1 MKAIGIEKVKN
12 MALIIWIV
20 ENSIFINDPGSGEEI
35 IHDIM
40 EENGNGY
47 FFRSDGNLSDA
58 IMQQS
63 ADGDNELEMK
73 SEKCNTVNGI
83 LNWSE
88 ITQKINFL

>member
-1 MKAIGIEKVKN
+1 
-12 MALIIWIV
+12 
-20 ENSIFINDPGSGEEI
+20 
-35 IHDIM
+35 M
-40 EENGNGY
+40 E
-47 FFRSDGNLSDA
+47 
-58 IMQQS
+58 QS